1 MAAPGDEEPHFEQYS
16 TASEDA
22 KVLRTSCEQ
31 RRHAGVCHAAWMK
44 RPPRWPCAPPRARMT
59 ILEAVHSVVVTLVDK
74 VEAQW

>member
-1 MAAPGDEEPHFEQYS
+1 MAAPGGEEPHFEQYS

-22 KVLRTSCEQ
+22 MVLRASCGR

-44 RPPRWPCAPPRARMT
+44 HPPRWPCAPLRARMA

-74 VEAQW
+74 V